1 MIREFFAPRFT
12 LVFVV
17 LLLLIWFG
25 LFVWLKGS
33 TRQHR
38 RWLTHARLVVIAAVM
53 SLVLTIGLVIVVQVF
68 D

>member
-12 LVFVV
+12 LVFVA
-17 LLLLIWFG
+17 LSLLIWFG

-33 TRQHR
+33 KKQHR
-38 RWLTHARLVVIAAVM
+38 RWLTQARLPAVAAVA
-53 SLVLTIGLVIVVQVF
+53 SLVVTIGLAIVVQLF

>member
-12 LVFVV
+12 LVFVA
-17 LLLLIWFG
+17 LLVLIWFG

-33 TRQHR
+33 TNQHR
-38 RWLTHARLVVIAAVM
+38 RWLTHARLAMIAGVV
-53 SLVLTIGLVIVVQVF
+53 SLLLTIGLAIVVQVF

>member
-17 LLLLIWFG
+17 LVLLIWFG

-33 TRQHR
+33 TKQHR
-38 RWLTHARLVVIAAVM
+38 RWLTHARLAVIAAVM
-53 SLVLTIGLVIVVQVF
+53 SLILTIGLAIVVQVF